1 MSINANRL
9 VSITPRVISGGSAD
23 LETNGLILTANTS
36 IQGNL
41 TPLRKSG
48 NFSDSV
54 HLNTSPHNSTL
65 PVLTISQKPLQPY
78 GSVEF

>member
-36 IQGNL
+36 IQGNV
-41 TPLRKSG
+41 PAIE
-48 NFSDSV
+48 F
-54 HLNTSPHNSTL
+54 NTVKEVGELFGP
-65 PVLTISQKPLQPY
+65 
-78 GSVEF
+78 G

>member
-36 IQGNL
+36 IQGNV
-41 TPLRKSG
+41 PAME
-48 NFSDSV
+48 F
-54 HLNTSPHNSTL
+54 NTVKEVGEFFLSSIL
-65 PVLTISQKPLQPY
+65 PGLTISQKLLQPY

>member
-36 IQGNL
+36 IQGNVPAMEFNTVKEVGEFFGL
-41 TPLRKSG
+41 VPP
-48 NFSDSV
+48 
-54 HLNTSPHNSTL
+54 NTSLRNSTL
-65 PVLTISQKPLQPY
+65 S
-78 GSVEF
+78 G

>member
-36 IQGNL
+36 IQG
-41 TPLRKSG
+41 R
-48 NFSDSV
+48 
-54 HLNTSPHNSTL
+54 
-65 PVLTISQKPLQPY
+65 
-78 GSVEF
+78 